1 MAIITAANSKGGS
14 GKSTL
19 IIVLAS
25 ALAESGASVSVIDA
39 DPQLTI
45 GKWAAACDNLNFK
58 VRHDVDENS
67 IRKIIDQEEEEA
79 QFVLVDI
86 QGRESRLMSRV
97 LMACDLALV
106 PLAPSEFDA
115 DPGAD
120 TVAVISEC
128 EQDARRRIPYRIVF
142 NRTNPAIMT
151 TSEKEIMAD
160 IREGGLPLLKSQL
173 HDRQAYRL
181 MGRRKCSVFDLD
193 PGKVSN
199 LEKATANA
207 MEIATEVVEVL
218 RQEREGGSISETSKM
233 AEADVD
239 QGVKA

>member
-25 ALAESGASVSVIDA
+25 ALAESGATVSVIDA

-45 GKWAAACDNLNFK
+45 GKWARECQRLNFT

-67 IRKIIDQEEEEA
+67 IRRVIDEEA
-79 QFVLVDI
+79 AKSQFVLVDI

-120 TVAVISEC
+120 TIAVIAEC
-128 EQDARRRIPYRIVF
+128 EQDSRRRIPYRIVF

-151 TSEKEIMAD
+151 TSEKEIVGD
-160 IREGGLPLLKSQL
+160 IREGGLPLLNAQL

-181 MGRRKCSVFDLD
+181 MGRRKCSIFDLD
-193 PGKVSN
+193 AEKGSN
-199 LEKATANA
+199 LKKATDNA
-207 MEIATEVVEVL
+207 MQIATEVIGVL
-218 RQEREGGSISETSKM
+218 REERSG
-233 AEADVD
+233 ADVD
-239 QGVKA
+239 HGISDKGVAA

>member
-25 ALAESGASVSVIDA
+25 ALAESGATVSVIDA

-45 GKWAAACDNLNFK
+45 GKWARECQRLNFT

-67 IRKIIDQEEEEA
+67 IRRVIDEEA
-79 QFVLVDI
+79 AKSQFVLVDI

-106 PLAPSEFDA
+106 P
-115 DPGAD
+115 GAD
-120 TVAVISEC
+120 TIAVIAEC
-128 EQDARRRIPYRIVF
+128 EQDSRRRIPYRIVF

-151 TSEKEIMAD
+151 TSEKEIVGD
-160 IREGGLPLLKSQL
+160 IREGGLPLLNAQL

-181 MGRRKCSVFDLD
+181 MGRRKCSSFDLD
-193 PGKVSN
+193 AEKVSN
-199 LEKATANA
+199 LKKATDNA
-207 MEIATEVVEVL
+207 MQIATEVIGVL
-218 RQEREGGSISETSKM
+218 REERSG
-233 AEADVD
+233 ADVD
-239 QGVKA
+239 HGISDKGVAA

>member
-25 ALAESGASVSVIDA
+25 ALAESGATVSVIDA

-45 GKWAAACDNLNFK
+45 GKWARECEHLNFT

-67 IRKIIDQEEEEA
+67 IRRVIDEEA
-79 QFVLVDI
+79 AKSQFVLVDI

-120 TVAVISEC
+120 TIAVIAEC
-128 EQDARRRIPYRIVF
+128 EQDSRRRIPYRIVF

-151 TSEKEIMAD
+151 TSEKEIVGD
-160 IREGGLPLLKSQL
+160 IREGGLPLLNAQL

-181 MGRRKCSVFDLD
+181 MGRRKCSIFDLD
-193 PGKVSN
+193 GEKVSN
-199 LEKATANA
+199 LQKAMDNA
-207 MEIATEVVEVL
+207 MQIATEVIGVL
-218 RQEREGGSISETSKM
+218 REERSGADL
-233 AEADVD
+233 AEAISDK
-239 QGVKA
+239 GAAA

>member
-39 DPQLTI
+39 DPQRTI
-45 GKWAAACDNLNFK
+45 GKWAKECERLKFT
-58 VRHDVDENS
+58 VRTDVDENS
-67 IRKIIDQEEEEA
+67 IRRVIDEESSKA

-97 LMACDLALV
+97 IMACDLALV

-120 TVAVISEC
+120 TVAVIAEC
-128 EQDARRRIPYRIVF
+128 EQDSNRRIPYRIVF
-142 NRTNPAIMT
+142 NRTNPAIRT
-151 TSEKEIMAD
+151 TSEKEIMED
-160 IREGGLPLLKSQL
+160 IREGGLPLMTAHL

-181 MGRRKCSVFDLD
+181 MGRRKCSIYDLD
-193 PGKVSN
+193 AEKVSN
-199 LEKATANA
+199 LEKATDNA
-207 MEIATEVVEVL
+207 MQIAVEVIEVL
-218 RQEREGGSISETSKM
+218 REEREQLQAATDKV
-233 AEADVD
+233 AEGAV
-239 QGVKA
+239 A